1 MLSLDNKV
9 KTAMTT
15 YTTLGPG
22 DIYEA
27 QTAREEA
34 DEARQEREAEREV
47 DECDDDERGFFRS
60 YRSHD

>member
-1 MLSLDNKV
+1 
-9 KTAMTT
+9 MTT

-47 DECDDDERGFFRS
+47 DECDDERGF
-60 YRSHD
+60 YRSCWNRDDL